1 MTQMHMECVYSPAKK
16 GKKAPGYSLRC
27 LYPAGTRSTL
37 WDIRS
42 DEPLQL
48 VGAGRGDPVNLVER
62 TDVRW
67 VAVSSP
73 VQAALCPLGCFRV
86 AVALKGTGTSP
97 TLGTGPCAGMRRW
110 DWFPRRLVSPEKG
123 ELVRW
128 ANSAL
133 STRPGPT
140 TCSR

>member
-62 TDVRW
+62 TDVRCGCC
-67 VAVSSP
+67 VITSAGRFVPPRVFPCSSSP
-73 VQAALCPLGCFRV
+73 QGYRDFSYVGDWPLRGNETV
-86 AVALKGTGTSP
+86 GLVSQEIG
-97 TLGTGPCAGMRRW
+97 
-110 DWFPRRLVSPEKG
+110 FPRKRGIGSLG
-123 ELVRW
+123 
-128 ANSAL
+128 
-133 STRPGPT
+133 
-140 TCSR
+140 